1 MWENDEA
8 RNSKA
13 GTTSLFGIRALS
25 LFRHSSFVIR
35 YLVMAYLDQFLSV
48 IVKHGGSDLHIGVG
62 QPPKMRMHGDIM
74 PIRADPVTHEEAT
87 RMMSEISGP
96 HNWEIFEQRGDLDF
110 AYEMD
115 EASRFRSNYFKQ
127 SNGYG
132 AVFRLI
138 PTKIATLEQLGIPLV
153 VREFANFRGGLV
165 LVTGPTGSGKTTT
178 QAALIDYINQNF
190 SKHVVTIE
198 EPIEFVHNNK
208 RSTITQREV
217 PGNSTSFAAALKA
230 ALREDTDI
238 VLVGEMRDLE
248 TISLAL
254 TAAETGLLVFGTL
267 HTNNARKTVDRMV
280 DVFPADRQPQAR
292 AMLAN
297 SLRGVVAQLLLKRA
311 DRPGRIAVNEILIS
325 NAAVAAIIREGATQ
339 KLQDVI
345 VSGRAQGM
353 QFMDDTIW
361 ALLEKGIVSPH
372 EAFMKAIDKGRFK
385 PFLSAEEEALAN
397 AAGAAPEDEKRAR
410 GDFVKPTG
418 ARAANR
424 AVR

>member
-1 MWENDEA
+1 
-8 RNSKA
+8 
-13 GTTSLFGIRALS
+13 
-25 LFRHSSFVIR
+25 
-35 YLVMAYLDQFLSV
+35 MAYLDQFLSV

-87 RMMSEISGP
+87 QMMSEISGP

-153 VREFANFRGGLV
+153 VREFANLRGGLV

-178 QAALIDYINQNF
+178 QAALIDYINRNF

-198 EPIEFVHNNK
+198 EPIEFVHDNK
-208 RSTITQREV
+208 QSTITQREV

-230 ALREDTDI
+230 ALRQDTDI

-397 AAGAAPEDEKRAR
+397 AAGAAPDDEKRAR

-418 ARAANR
+418 ARAAKR
-424 AVR
+424 AVS